1 MRKAA
6 GILLIVFGVATIGAL
21 VFGARERGYP
31 VDVYSYSLLII
42 ITELLVL
49 LVAGGVFCL
58 KRKHWVLCLTSSILL
73 HLSVVVLLPDFFPY
87 YWRRSLPGWFAY
99 LMPVT
104 ILPFIFIW
112 LRKREWQEIS
122 DSVGREVSEDG

>member
-6 GILLIVFGVATIGAL
+6 GILLIIFGVATTGIFIFE
-21 VFGARERGYP
+21 VREIGYP
-31 VDVYSYSLLII
+31 VDVYSYSELII

-49 LVAGGVFCL
+49 FITGGVFCL
-58 KRKHWVLCLTSSILL
+58 KRKHWVLCLTSSIFL
-73 HLSVVVLLPDFFPY
+73 HFFVVVLLPDFFPY
-87 YWRRSLPGWFAY
+87 SWRNSVPAWFPY
-99 LMPVT
+99 LSPVT

-122 DSVGREVSEDG
+122 A

>member
-6 GILLIVFGVATIGAL
+6 GILLIILGVATIGAL
-21 VFGARERGYP
+21 VFEMRERGYP

-42 ITELLVL
+42 ITELFVL
-49 LVAGGVFCL
+49 FVTGGVFCL

-73 HLSVVVLLPDFFPY
+73 HFSVVVLLPDFFPHS
-87 YWRRSLPGWFAY
+87 WGDSLPGWFPY

-112 LRKREWQEIS
+112 LRKREWE
-122 DSVGREVSEDG
+122 